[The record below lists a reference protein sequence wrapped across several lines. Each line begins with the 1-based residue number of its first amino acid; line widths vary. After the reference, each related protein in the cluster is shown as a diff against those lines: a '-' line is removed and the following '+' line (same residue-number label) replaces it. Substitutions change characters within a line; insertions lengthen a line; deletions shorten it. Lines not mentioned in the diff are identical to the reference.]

1 MEDYRTRPRKRAK
14 GAPGEPV
21 IQPYNE
27 KARPDHKWR
36 VKYKQDGSWKVRKF
50 RLKKDARHFHNEKV
64 AEFRNLGI
72 EQANALSEQLKREA
86 LDAQEV
92 LNGLSLVEAAKYYR
106 AYVEQTS
113 SGETVANLVQAFLR
127 HLRDDRGVGSR
138 HLHDV
143 TGRLGRFAEDF
154 GERHPAAISPAE
166 ISDWLGSLK
175 ASVKP
180 KATTEREVLDEEL
193 SPQSR
198 RHYRAALHNFFAWC
212 VDHNHCATVPVKG
225 RPPRVRDAQ
234 PPAIWT
240 PTELARVIQI
250 LFDWSP
256 EQTKRKEGKRTGNY
270 PTKVP
275 EKMDILANIVIC
287 AFAGLRQSEFERL
300 HWDHIHLKHDII
312 DLSDITTKNTP
323 SNRHVAIRPTLRAWL
338 QEFFVFEPGP
348 CIKSNFPNRLGAFRQ
363 HLRDKGMEW
372 KQNVLRHSFASYL
385 MGELQDAA
393 KVAAQMGHV
402 GQGTLYKHYSK
413 PVYRD
418 HATAYWSLTPD
429 SLTLKSVD
437 AV

>member
-1 MEDYRTRPRKRAK
+1 MEDYRRRPRKRAT

-21 IQPYNE
+21 LQSYNE
-27 KARPDHKWR
+27 KARPDLKWR
-36 VKYKQDGSWKVRKF
+36 VKYKQEGAWKVRKF
-50 RLKKDARHFHNEKV
+50 KLKKEAQRFHNEKV
-64 AEFRNLGI
+64 AEFRNLGV
-72 EQANALSEQLKREA
+72 EMANALSEELKREA

-92 LNGLSLVEAAKYYR
+92 LGGLSLVEAAKHYR
-106 AYVEQTS
+106 AYVQRTS
-113 SGETVANLVQAFLR
+113 SGEKVTNLVQAFLR
-127 HLRDDRGVGSR
+127 HLRDDRGVGPR
-138 HLHDV
+138 HLNDV
-143 TGRLGRFAEDF
+143 AGRLGRFAEDF
-154 GERHPAAISPAE
+154 GQHHPAAISPTEVA
-166 ISDWLGSLK
+166 DWLGTLK
-175 ASVKP
+175 ASIKP
-180 KATTEREVLDEEL
+180 KGATEREVLEVDL
-193 SPQSR
+193 SVQSR

-212 VDHNHCATVPVKG
+212 VDNDHCASIPVRG
-225 RPPRVRDAQ
+225 RPPRVREAQ
-234 PPAIWT
+234 SLAIWT

-256 EQTKRKEGKRTGNY
+256 DQTKSKEGKRTGNY

-287 AFAGLRQSEFERL
+287 AFGGLRQSEFERL
-300 HWDHIHLKHDII
+300 HWEHIHLAHDII

-323 SNRHVAIRPTLRAWL
+323 SNRHVTIRPTLRAWL
-338 QEFFVFEPGP
+338 EVFFAFESGP
-348 CIKSNFPNRLGAFRQ
+348 CIKPNFPNRLAAFRQ

-429 SLTLKSVD
+429 SLTLKAVD
-437 AV
+437 AI